1 MIIGQ
6 DPYNDGSANGLAF
19 SNNKN
24 SHKPSPSLRI
34 ILREIERS
42 FPEEVSDIHS
52 GKLDPLDLS
61 RWAEQGVLLLN
72 MSLTVQE
79 GKPMSHMVYWKA
91 FTKAVI
97 KALQDKSDI
106 VWLLMGIEA
115 KNYSPLI
122 SNPSHAVI
130 ETVHPAAD
138 IYSKEDRFYGSDCF
152 KKVNEE
158 LEARN
163 LSPIIW

>member
-1 MIIGQ
+1 
-6 DPYNDGSANGLAF
+6 
-19 SNNKN
+19 
-24 SHKPSPSLRI
+24 
-34 ILREIERS
+34 
-42 FPEEVSDIHS
+42 
-52 GKLDPLDLS
+52 
-61 RWAEQGVLLLN
+61 
-72 MSLTVQE
+72 
-79 GKPMSHMVYWKA
+79 MVYWKA

-138 IYSKEDRFYGSDCF
+138 IYSKEDRFYGSSCF
-152 KKVNEE
+152 KHINEE

-163 LSPIIW
+163 KSKITW